1 MATTSPQVKVPPR
14 GSPSVARAVAILTVM
29 SDRPSGWT
37 LTQLAAELG
46 LAKSSTLS
54 IMTSLESSGYVT
66 RNGNEYVLDLGVLRP
81 AAGFLRGLD
90 ITETFKNS
98 VTSCTLLRHEIA
110 HLAVLSGTQVTF
122 IARHVGRQPLP
133 VTGLVGD
140 RFPASITAVGLA
152 LLAELTD
159 EQVIA
164 LYSTPDAAFPRWTS
178 QSTRSLDELLTK
190 LAGVRERGYSIDDG
204 ETHPGVLGLGVVVHH
219 AGNLTQDFAM
229 SSSLVREGLT
239 DERRE
244 QALAEIMSVRD
255 RLQTFSQLD

>member
-1 MATTSPQVKVPPR
+1 MATTPHVKVPPR
-14 GSPSVARAVAILTVM
+14 GSPSVARAAAILNVM
-29 SDRPSGWT
+29 SERPSGWT

-66 RNGNEYVLDLGVLRP
+66 RNGNEYYLDLGVLRP

-90 ITETFKNS
+90 ITEIFKNS
-98 VTSCTLLRHEIA
+98 VASCTLLSREIA
-110 HLAVLSGTQVTF
+110 HLAVLSGTKVTF

-152 LLAELTD
+152 LLSELSD
-159 EQVIA
+159 DQVVA
-164 LYSTPDAAFPRWTS
+164 AYSTPGADFPRWTS

-190 LAGVRERGYSIDDG
+190 LAGVRERGYAIDDG

-219 AGNLTQDFAM
+219 TGNLTQDFAM

-239 DERRE
+239 SARRE
-244 QALAEIMSVRD
+244 AALAELIGVRD
-255 RLQTFSQLD
+255 RLETFSQLD